1 MMISPTAAANSSTV
15 DSVSERLRQYVA
27 VSADVTSASASSLA
41 VDIRSFPW
49 IRRLASDYAFD
60 FHKVAPFF
68 AGDPATPAAWADTII
83 RSQGFSRQPAET
95 ARVIA
100 AQQAER
106 GAPAEA
112 RESAARLADPVTRV
126 IITGQQAGLFGG
138 PLFTLLKAI
147 TTMKLAAQVSKE
159 HRVPVVPVFWIDAED
174 HDWPEVSGCTVL
186 DSELAPSSVRL
197 ADLPGAGSL
206 PIARLMLNDAIQPAL
221 DQLDTAL
228 PDSEFKADIMS
239 ALRAAYSPGRSM
251 ATAFGVWLEHVLGP
265 HGLVVYDSSDPAAK
279 ALARDVF
286 VKEVSQPGHTAR
298 IAAKAGEALVAK
310 GYHAQATLADGTV
323 SVFHL
328 NAERAPIRIDGDKA
342 VIGERTLTLAELA
355 DETRSHPEH
364 FSPNVLLRPLVQDTV
379 FPTICYVAGP
389 NELAYLGQL
398 KDVYAHFGIP
408 MPLFYQR
415 GTATLADSAT
425 LRFLSKYDLPITALR
440 AQDESA
446 LNQLLE
452 SQLPPTVEQALTSMS
467 SMVDERMAAV
477 AAVVPQIDPT
487 LEGAVKSTLGKLQH
501 EVQTLH
507 NKVIQAAKRRDDTLR
522 RQFQRA
528 QALTFPQGHPQE
540 REVGFVWFLN
550 RYGPALVDRLL
561 DELPLAMGHHW
572 VLTI

>member
-1 MMISPTAAANSSTV
+1 MLPSTV
-15 DSVSERLRQYVA
+15 DSFSERLRQYVPVPSD
-27 VSADVTSASASSLA
+27 VSPTAGSSLA
-41 VDIRSFPW
+41 VDIRTFPW
-49 IRRLASDYAFD
+49 IRRLASDYAFA
-60 FHKVAPFF
+60 FAKVEPFF
-68 AGDPATPAAWADTII
+68 AGDPATPSAWADTIT
-83 RSQGFSRQPAET
+83 RSQSFKRQPAEI

-100 AQQAER
+100 AQQAGR
-106 GAPAEA
+106 NAPAA
-112 RESAARLADPVTRV
+112 SRESATRLADPATRV
-126 IITGQQAGLFGG
+126 VITGQQAGLFGG

-147 TTMKLAAQVSKE
+147 TTMKLAAEVSRE

-186 DSELAPSSVRL
+186 DTELAPATVRL
-197 ADLPGAGSL
+197 EDLPGAGSS
-206 PIARLMLNDAIQPAL
+206 PIARLTLNDAAHTAL
-221 DQLDTAL
+221 DQLNTAL
-228 PDSEFKADIMS
+228 PDTEFKAELMV
-239 ALRAAYSPGRSM
+239 ALRTAYAPGRSM
-251 ATAFGVWLEHVLGP
+251 SAAFGVWLEHVLGP
-265 HGLVVYDSSDPAAK
+265 HGLVVYDSSDPASK
-279 ALARDVF
+279 PLARDVF
-286 VKEVSQPGHTAR
+286 VKEISQPGETAR
-298 IAAKAGEALVAK
+298 IAAKAGDALVAK
-310 GYHAQATLADGTV
+310 GYHAQATLPDGTV
-323 SVFHL
+323 SLFHL
-328 NAERAPIRIDGDKA
+328 NAERAPIRIEGKTA
-342 VIGERTLTLAELA
+342 VVGERSISLDELA
-355 DETRSHPEH
+355 DETRNHPEH

-440 AQDESA
+440 AQDEWA

-452 SQLPPTVEQALTSMS
+452 SQLPPTVEQALTSIS

-477 AAVVPQIDPT
+477 ASAVPQIDPT
-487 LEGAVKSTLGKLQH
+487 LEGAVKSTLGKMQH
-501 EVQTLH
+501 EVQSLH
-507 NKVIQAAKRRDDTLR
+507 NKVIQAAKRKDDTLR

-550 RYGPALVDRLL
+550 RYGPALVDRLM

>member
-1 MMISPTAAANSSTV
+1 
-15 DSVSERLRQYVA
+15 
-27 VSADVTSASASSLA
+27 VSADVSTAASSLA
-41 VDIRSFPW
+41 VDIRTFPW

-60 FHKVAPFF
+60 FQKVAPFF
-68 AGDPATPAAWADTII
+68 AGDPATPAAWADTIA
-83 RSQGFSRQPAET
+83 RSQSVARQPAAT

-100 AQQAER
+100 AQQAQR
-106 GAPAEA
+106 NAPTAA
-112 RESAARLADPVTRV
+112 RESAARLADPATRV

-147 TTMKLAAQVSKE
+147 TTMKLAAQVSRE

-186 DSELAPSSVRL
+186 DGELAPATVRL
-197 ADLPGAGSL
+197 ADLPGSGSL
-206 PIARLMLNDAIQPAL
+206 PIARLALNDTVQSAL
-221 DQLDTAL
+221 DQLQTSL
-228 PDSEFKADIMS
+228 PDTEFKSDILS
-239 ALRAAYSPGRSM
+239 ALRASYLPGRGM
-251 ATAFGVWLEHVLGP
+251 ATSFGMWMEHVLGP

-286 VKEVSQPGHTAR
+286 VTEVRQPGHTAR
-298 IAAKAGEALVAK
+298 IAAKAGDALVAQ
-310 GYHAQATLADGTV
+310 GYHAQANLADGTV

-328 NAERAPIRIDGDKA
+328 NAERAPVKIDGDR
-342 VIGERTLTLAELA
+342 VEIGERVITHAQLIEEAQQ
-355 DETRSHPEH
+355 HPEH

-398 KDVYAHFGIP
+398 KEVYAHFGIP

-415 GTATLADSAT
+415 GSATLADSAT

-452 SQLPPTVEQALTSMS
+452 SQLPPTVEQALTSVAS
-467 SMVDERMAAV
+467 LINDRMADV
-477 AAVVPQIDPT
+477 GAAVPQIDPT

-501 EVQTLH
+501 EVQSLH
-507 NKVIQAAKRRDDTLR
+507 NKVIQAAKRKDDTLR

-540 REVGFVWFLN
+540 REIGFVWFLN
-550 RYGPALVDRLL
+550 KYGPALVDRLM
-561 DELPLAMGHHW
+561 DDMPLAMGHHW

>member
-1 MMISPTAAANSSTV
+1 
-15 DSVSERLRQYVA
+15 LRQYVA
-27 VSADVTSASASSLA
+27 VPADVTTASASSLA
-41 VDIRSFPW
+41 IDIRSFPW
-49 IRRLASDYAFD
+49 IRRLASDYAFE
-60 FHKVAPFF
+60 FGNVAPFY
-68 AGDPATPAAWADTII
+68 AGDPATPAAWADTIK
-83 RSQGFSRQPAET
+83 RSQSFSRQPAET

-100 AQQAER
+100 AQQEQR
-106 GAPAEA
+106 NAPPASRA
-112 RESAARLADPVTRV
+112 SAARLADPATRA

-147 TTMKLAAQVSKE
+147 TTMKLAAQVEKE

-186 DSELAPSSVRL
+186 DSELAPASVRL

-206 PIARLMLNDAIQPAL
+206 PIARLTLTDAIHSAL
-221 DQLDTAL
+221 DQLNTAL
-228 PDSEFKADIMS
+228 PDTEFKAEILS
-239 ALRAAYSPGRSM
+239 ALRAAYAPGRSM
-251 ATAFGVWLEHVLGP
+251 AAAFGVWMEHVLGP
-265 HGLVVYDSSDPAAK
+265 HGLVVYDSSDPNAK
-279 ALARDVF
+279 KLARDVF
-286 VKEVSQPGHTAR
+286 VKELSQPGHTAR

-323 SVFHL
+323 CVFHL
-328 NAERAPIRIDGDKA
+328 NAERAAIHIDGNSA
-342 VIGERTLTLAELA
+342 QIGDRKVPLAELK
-355 DETRSHPEH
+355 DEAQRSPDH

-398 KDVYAHFGIP
+398 KEIYAYLGIP
-408 MPLFYQR
+408 MPLMYQR
-415 GTATLADSAT
+415 ATATLADSAT
-425 LRFLSKYDLPITALR
+425 LRFLTKNDLPLTALR

-452 SQLPPTVEQALTSMS
+452 SQLPPTVEQALTSVS
-467 SMVDERMAAV
+467 SLIEERMNAV
-477 AAVVPQIDPT
+477 ATAVPQIDAT
-487 LEGAVKSTLGKLQH
+487 LEGAVKSTLGKMQH
-501 EVQTLH
+501 EVQSLH
-507 NKVIQAAKRRDDTLR
+507 NKVIQAAKRRDETLR

-540 REVGFVWFLN
+540 REIGFVWFLN